1 MDFLDFFLLIDK
13 QKHIVVSLLLLIMI
27 FLIRFL
33 LKLHKSYFERFSYA
47 IRDTFLIGMMK
58 EGIDLFWFWNPQITD
73 LLADSIG
80 IFLPLYAFFLI
91 KNLNAVKW
99 HDFYKHEADL
109 ARYTFHNLYKVYQD
123 LKYFMKHKFKKYILK
138 NEKVSSKILKDEM
151 YTLKNDCTNFKK
163 SMRYFFL
170 MQCIWVIDFLK
181 FIFKLPIITLFWT
194 FWLIF
199 SPIYIYSNY
208 WQNNKNI

>member
-13 QKHIVVSLLLLIMI
+13 QKHIVVSVLLLTMI

-33 LKLHKSYFERFSYA
+33 LKLHKTYFEMASYA
-47 IRDTFLIGMMK
+47 IRDTFLIGLVK
-58 EGIDLFWFWNPQITD
+58 EVVDLLWFWNPQITD

-91 KNLNAVKW
+91 KNLNAVKGY
-99 HDFYKHEADL
+99 DFYKHEADL
-109 ARYTFHNLYKVYQD
+109 ARYTFYNLYKVYQD
-123 LKYFMKHKFKKYILK
+123 LKYFIKHKVKKYILK
-138 NEKVSSKILKDEM
+138 NEKISSKVLKNEI
-151 YTLKNDCTNFKK
+151 YALKNDCTNFKK
-163 SMRYFFL
+163 SIRYFFL
-170 MQCIWVIDFLK
+170 MQCIWGIDFLK

-199 SPIYIYSNY
+199 SPVYIYSNH
-208 WQNNKNI
+208 WQNKINI